1 MLAILTNGNVTI
13 VQGLLGHKRVEN
25 TMKYIDLAKVR
36 SKGVNDECDVATA
49 STPEEMRNLLTAGF
63 QIVGDGNKLFG
74 LLWFTRPKRF
84 RGLKHLDDKR
94 RNEMINLK

>member
-36 SKGVNDECDVATA
+36 SKGVNDECDVVTA
-49 STPEEMRNLLTAGF
+49 NSPEEMKQVLGAGF
-63 QIVGDGNKLFG
+63 QFIAEKFG
-74 LLWFTRPKRF
+74 IMWFTRPRLF
-84 RGLKHLDDKR
+84 RGLLHLEDKR
-94 RNEMINLK
+94 RSAMISLK